1 MTEPEPQTA
10 TDDIRLTP
18 LERAYG
24 LLAPIAFGGAQNW
37 ERFAGASRAELQ
49 SRRGFVPATA
59 GPTIWFHGASAGEM
73 AAAVALDDMLH
84 QRGGVFRSV
93 YTATNRAGVEYIE
106 RTATRTPVATL
117 APWDVGATLSRAFAR
132 WRPRM
137 IFLLETELWPR
148 LVYEAH
154 VRRIPIFCVSAR
166 IYPRDVNRYRAIRWF
181 FAPTLRRITRII
193 TQDES
198 ERHRFRQIGA
208 PDATCLAGGN
218 LKYLKLASARRP
230 QGVAA
235 GLGIRDEP
243 PIIVVGS
250 LHLDEADEVFAALRK
265 LAIPDLRIIVAP
277 RQLTAVEPLLDRAR
291 RLGWTTRRRSEALAG
306 DWQLLIVDSIG
317 ELKGFYSIATCAIVA
332 GGFENHGGHN
342 PFEPI
347 LAGAPVIFG
356 PHFEHFAEESRVLTR
371 ATPEAQVGAAREIA
385 QLLARWLGDDAGRRE
400 MLTRQSAAVPD
411 AEAIAGRYV
420 EALAPWLSLIAA

>member
-1 MTEPEPQTA
+1 M
-10 TDDIRLTP
+10 
-18 LERAYG
+18 
-24 LLAPIAFGGAQNW
+24 
-37 ERFAGASRAELQ
+37 
-49 SRRGFVPATA
+49 
-59 GPTIWFHGASAGEM
+59 ASA
-73 AAAVALDDMLH
+73 
-84 QRGGVFRSV
+84 
-93 YTATNRAGVEYIE
+93 
-106 RTATRTPVATL
+106 
-117 APWDVGATLSRAFAR
+117 
-132 WRPRM
+132 
-137 IFLLETELWPR
+137 
-148 LVYEAH
+148 
-154 VRRIPIFCVSAR
+154 
-166 IYPRDVNRYRAIRWF
+166 
-181 FAPTLRRITRII
+181 
-193 TQDES
+193 
-198 ERHRFRQIGA
+198 
-208 PDATCLAGGN
+208 
-218 LKYLKLASARRP
+218 RP

-277 RQLTAVEPLLDRAR
+277 RQLTAVEPLLERAR

-371 ATPEAQVGAAREIA
+371 ATPEAQVGAARELA
-385 QLLARWLGDDAGRRE
+385 QLLARWLGDDTGRRE

>member
-1 MTEPEPQTA
+1 VAVQVLPE
-10 TDDIRLTP
+10 
-18 LERAYG
+18 
-24 LLAPIAFGGAQNW
+24 
-37 ERFAGASRAELQ
+37 
-49 SRRGFVPATA
+49 TA

-73 AAAVALDDMLH
+73 AGAVALDEMLH
-84 QRGGVFRSV
+84 QRGCVFRSV

-106 RTATRTPVATL
+106 RTAARTPVATL
-117 APWDVGATLSRAFAR
+117 APWDVGTTLSRAFAR

-148 LVYEAH
+148 LVYEAY

-198 ERHRFRQIGA
+198 ERRRFRQIGA

-218 LKYLKLASARRP
+218 LKYLRLASATRP

-235 GLGIRDEP
+235 GLGIRGEP

-250 LHLDEADEVFAALRK
+250 LHLDEADEVLAALRK
-265 LAIPDLRIIVAP
+265 LAIRDLRIIVAP
-277 RQLTAVEPLLDRAR
+277 RQLTAVEPLLERAR
-291 RLGWTTRRRSEALAG
+291 RLGWTSRRRSEALAG
-306 DWQLLIVDSIG
+306 NWQMLIVDSIG
-317 ELKGFYSIATCAIVA
+317 ELKGLYSIASCAIVA
-332 GGFENHGGHN
+332 GGFEQHGGHN

-347 LAGAPVIFG
+347 LAGAPVVFG
-356 PHFEHFAEESRVLTR
+356 PYFEHFAEESRVLAS
-371 ATPEAQVGAAREIA
+371 ATPEAQVGAVSDLAK
-385 QLLARWLGDDAGRRE
+385 LLTRWLGDEAGRRE
-400 MLTRQSAAVPD
+400 ILARQSAAVPD

-420 EALAPWLSLIAA
+420 DALAPWLSLIAA